1 MYSGYGLGCASIWS
15 NLYKWIPPFG
25 AALCLHLQG
34 GYRCGKLY
42 GQVTKKVHMM
52 WGEGGRLFG
61 PVEVV
66 HGKCVTDRKWL
77 SSGLKIVV
85 TRGSW
90 KHEEKGKGRTD
101 LFLSLSLLWLWKRLS
116 PPLFFMLIFHVPL
129 QCRSFCLKTGYFES
143 PHYLSYLYPTL

>member
-1 MYSGYGLGCASIWS
+1 
-15 NLYKWIPPFG
+15 LYKWIPPFA

-52 WGEGGRLFG
+52 WGVG

-66 HGKCVTDRKWL
+66 HGKCVADRKWL

-90 KHEEKGKGRTD
+90 KHEEKGKAKRED
-101 LFLSLSLLWLWKRLS
+101 RPFLVFVS
-116 PPLFFMLIFHVPL
+116 PVAVKEVVTALILYVNFPCPLEM
-129 QCRSFCLKTGYFES
+129 
-143 PHYLSYLYPTL
+143 